1 MHRLWRSLAS
11 NSHNPTTTTTQRQ
24 QHSRK
29 SDRRAIFAARIRKKY
44 RKSNEYQISNGVT
57 VRATA
62 RETVSVSVPVLVV
75 VSVAAAATTDSYK
88 ADSRTQQSPAF
99 AHRCN
104 LFHLPPAWYEHI
116 ALYEAVHNLAAPA
129 EVNDKGRDLKV

>member
-1 MHRLWRSLAS
+1 
-11 NSHNPTTTTTQRQ
+11 
-24 QHSRK
+24 
-29 SDRRAIFAARIRKKY
+29 
-44 RKSNEYQISNGVT
+44 
-57 VRATA
+57 
-62 RETVSVSVPVLVV
+62 VPVLVV

-99 AHRCN
+99 AHGCN